1 MMMTPFL
8 FFQQTAEIRSIPAGK
23 ARKTPE
29 GACAPRRL
37 PLSVIETQIRGSPQ
51 SAPPT
56 RGQIFR
62 KGAEMSLPSVEE
74 ISVEQLHQWLA
85 DGKSF
90 HLIDV
95 REQNEWDQGH
105 VAEAVLNPM
114 SAFDVT
120 TLPEE
125 PDATVVFM
133 CRSGKRSMTVASH
146 LANDGIVTGY
156 NLAGGILA
164 WADAGYPVVR

>member
-1 MMMTPFL
+1 
-8 FFQQTAEIRSIPAGK
+8 
-23 ARKTPE
+23 
-29 GACAPRRL
+29 
-37 PLSVIETQIRGSPQ
+37 
-51 SAPPT
+51 
-56 RGQIFR
+56 
-62 KGAEMSLPSVEE
+62 MSLLPVEE
-74 ISVEQLHQWLA
+74 ISVEQLHQWLSA
-85 DGKSF
+85 GKAL

-120 TLPEE
+120 ALPDD

-146 LANDGIVTGY
+146 LASDGILTGY

-164 WADAGYPVVR
+164 WVDAGYPVVR

>member
-1 MMMTPFL
+1 
-8 FFQQTAEIRSIPAGK
+8 
-23 ARKTPE
+23 
-29 GACAPRRL
+29 
-37 PLSVIETQIRGSPQ
+37 
-51 SAPPT
+51 
-56 RGQIFR
+56 
-62 KGAEMSLPSVEE
+62 MSLPPVAE
-74 ISVEQLHQWLA
+74 ISVQQLHQWLS
-85 DGKSF
+85 DGLPVI
-90 HLIDV
+90 LIDV

-120 TLPEE
+120 ALPETA
-125 PDATVVFM
+125 PVTPNPPVVFM

-146 LANDGIVTGY
+146 LHNDGILSGV